1 MGKTKLS
8 EISNDNVNLRSEQS
22 VVVMLD
28 NLFSDIA
35 YLDPDVVRHN
45 IEQAC
50 NGGMP
55 LSDRSI
61 RLELANYFFK
71 HFAVIYF
78 GLIISPDVRDAFM
91 SAVQA
96 EIGLDSVDAG
106 SLKEIRDAMKSNS
119 SKQKKPSK
127 GNYVIDFSVDY
138 NDNIYK
144 IINKRIYDS
153 MMKFE
158 DFDDMLNEFAIKL
171 SREDMIHL
179 GFIFSNFMYLIRALI
194 HNGLFVDYIKTF
206 VQETEEQV
214 FAK

>member
-127 GNYVIDFSVDY
+127 GNYVIDFSVD
-138 NDNIYK
+138 
-144 IINKRIYDS
+144 
-153 MMKFE
+153 
-158 DFDDMLNEFAIKL
+158 
-171 SREDMIHL
+171 
-179 GFIFSNFMYLIRALI
+179 
-194 HNGLFVDYIKTF
+194 
-206 VQETEEQV
+206 
-214 FAK
+214 